1 MTFIFFPTIVVAAL
15 GYFAAKAGDLL
26 REPLFHRR
34 PCAGDESSVVWAYES
49 KPRQRPAAS
58 REMRQAPC

>member
-15 GYFAAKAGDLL
+15 GYFGAKAGDLL
-26 REPLFHRR
+26 RTPLFHRR
-34 PCAGDESSVVWAYES
+34 PRACDESSVVWAYES
-49 KPRQRPAAS
+49 KPNRRPAAS